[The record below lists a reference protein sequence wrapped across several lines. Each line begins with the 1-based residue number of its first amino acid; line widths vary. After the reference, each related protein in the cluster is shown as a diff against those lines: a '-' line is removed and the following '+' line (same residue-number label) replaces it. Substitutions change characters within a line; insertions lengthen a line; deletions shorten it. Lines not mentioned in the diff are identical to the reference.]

1 MFIFDKPC
9 LLVSWCH
16 NLKSER
22 GGQQVTKNVEKL
34 VRKEKLET
42 EQINAKFRKKKIKG
56 FRGKRKNSS
65 AINSSTP
72 TNSNPASSGRYKFS
86 NKNQHTQMLLVAIKT
101 LSNYGINILR
111 IDNEVELNEVAKNN
125 ASITEKKQSGKVAV
139 LLDLF
144 KVFDCIPHDLLIA
157 KLNAYRFYR
166 ESHLFLSKRK

>member
-1 MFIFDKPC
+1 
-9 LLVSWCH
+9 
-16 NLKSER
+16 
-22 GGQQVTKNVEKL
+22 
-34 VRKEKLET
+34 
-42 EQINAKFRKKKIKG
+42 
-56 FRGKRKNSS
+56 
-65 AINSSTP
+65 
-72 TNSNPASSGRYKFS
+72 
-86 NKNQHTQMLLVAIKT
+86 MLLVAIKT